1 MSEIY
6 FVLTVDATWI
16 LTVCFSSAILGPVG
30 QSFQNWNEGI
40 QLSFDVL
47 SFDTAQDVIDSSQT
61 TSFIWYVMRSSENN
75 ILGT

>member
-1 MSEIY
+1 MLEIY

-16 LTVCFSSAILGPVG
+16 LTVCLPSAILGPVG

-47 SFDTAQDVIDSSQT
+47 SFDI
-61 TSFIWYVMRSSENN
+61 E
-75 ILGT
+75 